1 MKIILTDRADRYRD
15 RPWSLPWK
23 LVTLSF
29 LPTGQPISQTIC
41 VRLVHER
48 RSHERRSTD
57 EEYML
62 DSSRLSFAL
71 VRHNARATNGTAS
84 RTAVCL
90 SVRAT
95 FRLRCFFLL
104 ESGVAARGATNDTTR
119 GGCASAYVRS
129 FVCTVLF
136 VCAVMSRTSNT
147 IALRSPQAHLLRK
160 AWRA

>member
-41 VRLVHER
+41 VRLAHESDDLPTKSICSIVH
-48 RSHERRSTD
+48 
-57 EEYML
+57 
-62 DSSRLSFAL
+62 A
-71 VRHNARATNGTAS
+71 
-84 RTAVCL
+84 
-90 SVRAT
+90 
-95 FRLRCFFLL
+95 FRLR
-104 ESGVAARGATNDTTR
+104 SYVTTR
-119 GGCASAYVRS
+119 EPRTAEPHERLCASACVRP
-129 FVCTVLF
+129 F
-136 VCAVMSRTSNT
+136 VCAVFFFSSQASPHEERRTTQREEVVPQRTCGLSSALCFSSALSMSRTNST